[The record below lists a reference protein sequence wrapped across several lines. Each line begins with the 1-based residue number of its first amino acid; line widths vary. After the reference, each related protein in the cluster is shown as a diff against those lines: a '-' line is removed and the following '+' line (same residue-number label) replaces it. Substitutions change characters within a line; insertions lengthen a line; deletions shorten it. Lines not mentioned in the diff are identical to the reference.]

1 LAALDALGDT
11 ILLSGLALV
20 DVVIVLTRGGSGL
33 SKDGGGGKSKRGD
46 ECKSGRFMMTLL

>member
-11 ILLSGLALV
+11 VLLSGLALV